1 MQPVKLLLGTAFLGV
16 FLVVGYLY
24 LPSSNEHQVN
34 NEEMVISTEEIF
46 DVDRPP
52 IPSVVRQVI
61 ANVDSLGVDIEPVE
75 ESSWV
80 SEPINEFSTE
90 LYEFIEAEGLKYVN
104 TTNYPFDSETESE
117 LARISKSG
125 DILLFDNTEP
135 EYLNSISVSHMD
147 IVSDYFGTA
156 SEGDALIASGIEGPD
171 GGIHYLVLPISNK
184 GDNQVFVDDVKAAV
198 ILFKSEREKLTETSS
213 NEPTASTASTN
224 P

>member
-1 MQPVKLLLGTAFLGV
+1 MQPGKLLLGIAFLGV

-24 LPSSNEHQVN
+24 LPSSSEHQVKD
-34 NEEMVISTEEIF
+34 EQRLISTKEMF

-61 ANVDSLGVDIEPVE
+61 ANVESLGVDIEPVE

-90 LYEFIEAEGLKYVN
+90 LYEFIEAEGIKYVN
-104 TTNYPFDSETESE
+104 TVNYPFDSETESE

-135 EYLNSISVSHMD
+135 EYLASIGVSHMD

-156 SEGDALIASGIEGPD
+156 SEGDALIASGVKNPD
-171 GGIHYLVLPISNK
+171 GGIHYLVLPISDK
-184 GDNQVFVDDVKAAV
+184 GDTQVFLEDVKLAV
-198 ILFKSEREKLTETSS
+198 SLFKAEKSRLIEPS
-213 NEPTASTASTN
+213 NNEQTASTT

>member
-1 MQPVKLLLGTAFLGV
+1 MQPAKILLGVAFVGI
-16 FLVVGYLY
+16 VVGAGYLY
-24 LPSSNEHQVN
+24 LSSSSEHQVN
-34 NEEMVISTEEIF
+34 NEEMVISTEEEF
-46 DVDRPP
+46 EVYSPP
-52 IPSVVRQVI
+52 ISIVTKQSNLKAVL
-61 ANVDSLGVDIEPVE
+61 SGVDIEPVE

-213 NEPTASTASTN
+213 NEPTASTN

>member
-1 MQPVKLLLGTAFLGV
+1 MQPAKILLGVAFVGI
-16 FLVVGYLY
+16 VVGAGYLY
-24 LPSSNEHQVN
+24 LSSSSEHQVN
-34 NEEMVISTEEIF
+34 NEEMVISTEEEF
-46 DVDRPP
+46 EVYSPP
-52 IPSVVRQVI
+52 ISIVTKQSNLKAVL
-61 ANVDSLGVDIEPVE
+61 SGVDIEPVE

-90 LYEFIEAEGLKYVN
+90 LYDFIEAEGLKYVN

-135 EYLNSISVSHMD
+135 EYLNSIGVSHMD
-147 IVSDYFGTA
+147 IVSGYFGT
-156 SEGDALIASGIEGPD
+156 SGEGDALIASGIKGPD

-213 NEPTASTASTN
+213 NEPTASTN